1 MTRLALW
8 AGALRGLPKKYKDD
22 FLANFYGF
30 YLNFGDNVVY
40 VDPLF
45 DHPVIYHCDLETVCI
60 AGLETAIC
68 ICQLKC
74 DLCDGCLSM

>member
-8 AGALRGLPKKYKDD
+8 AGALRGLPKKYKVNFFQI

-30 YLNFGDNVVY
+30 YLNFGDNVMY

-45 DHPVIYHCDLETVCI
+45 DHPVMYHCDLETVCI
-60 AGLETAIC
+60 AGLETAV
-68 ICQLKC
+68 
-74 DLCDGCLSM
+74 SVN

>member
-1 MTRLALW
+1 MLGEEAPIDQARTLGRSA
-8 AGALRGLPKKYKDD
+8 ARPAQKIQGQFFQI

-45 DHPVIYHCDLETVCI
+45 DHLVIYHCDLETVCT
-60 AGLETAIC
+60 AGLETAV
-68 ICQLKC
+68 
-74 DLCDGCLSM
+74 SVN